1 MKRLLNLLAFI
12 LVAWFMTTALAH
24 AQAYTVFD
32 DYDLD
37 STSYV
42 YCDTTDIPTNMSACA
57 SGVAAGDGW
66 MIKGYNE
73 YMSVAMEMDQGVVT
87 GGVDFRIEARM
98 LNDDATY
105 TDAIAIWPA
114 DGAKNKTAF
123 DGTEDEIQLVPDHV
137 YQIRVGIKIG
147 SADDGNDLTTNL
159 EQISVVVNQY
169 R

>member
-1 MKRLLNLLAFI
+1 MKRLLNLLAFLTVL
-12 LVAWFMTTALAH
+12 LVPTFVY

-42 YCDTTDIPTNMSACA
+42 YCDTTDIPTGMSACA
-57 SGVAAGDGW
+57 SGTAAGDGW
-66 MIKGYNE
+66 MVKAYNAH
-73 YMSVAMEMDQGVVT
+73 MGVSMELDQGNVT
-87 GGVDFRIEARM
+87 GGVDFRIEARFV
-98 LNDDATY
+98 NDDGSTY
-105 TDAIAIWPA
+105 SDAIAIWPA

-147 SADDGNDLTTNL
+147 TADDGNDLTTNL
-159 EQISVVVNQY
+159 EQISVIVNQY